1 MELIVWRHPRPQG
14 VEGRCIGQVDVPV
27 DRRKAKR
34 LAHRIRHYARR
45 ERLFEQQAPVIWTSP
60 LRRSFDVGRVLR
72 SWGWVQ
78 RVDARL
84 SELNFGGWD
93 GQAWSQI
100 AKEDIDAWC
109 DNFADARPGEGESVS
124 QLLARCGEFLSARQ
138 SELQPQPWCCLVGH
152 AGWISSLMWIRK
164 CHKSMPTA
172 TDWPAAIGYLQQVLS
187 TLSAANR

>member
-1 MELIVWRHPRPQG
+1 MELIVWRHPRPKG

-34 LAHRIRHYARR
+34 LAHRIRHNARR

-60 LRRSFDVGRVLR
+60 LRRCFDVGRVLR
-72 SWGWVQ
+72 SWGWVH

-109 DNFADARPGEGESVS
+109 DNFADARPGEGESVG
-124 QLLARCGEFLSARQ
+124 QMLERCNDFVEEQQSAQ
-138 SELQPQPWCCLVGH
+138 TCLVVGH
-152 AGWISSLMWIRK
+152 AGWMSALDWLTDK
-164 CHKSMPTA
+164 PGTA
-172 TDWPAAIGYLQQVLS
+172 PRAADWPGALKYGVRKNW
-187 TLSAANR
+187 TRP